1 MGDAEHPR
9 GTIRFEREGLK
20 VQWGVRLALG
30 VGIPL
35 FIGAATGDLIEAVAI
50 SAER

>member
-1 MGDAEHPR
+1 LGATRSILP

-20 VQWGVRLALG
+20 VQWGVRFALG

-35 FIGAATGDLIEAVAI
+35 FIGRRD
-50 SAER
+50 RRF